1 MFLDF
6 SCCQANV
13 FRDSPN
19 LLWGLTKGIKNSET
33 TVASVQVEKKCFM
46 GDFLHLL
53 WKPAAGLAESAMR
66 QKRTED
72 G

>member
-1 MFLDF
+1 M
-6 SCCQANV
+6 
-13 FRDSPN
+13 
-19 LLWGLTKGIKNSET
+19 
-33 TVASVQVEKKCFM
+33 ASVQVEKKCFM

-72 G
+72 GRFVLKRESFLQVALENKKVVEI